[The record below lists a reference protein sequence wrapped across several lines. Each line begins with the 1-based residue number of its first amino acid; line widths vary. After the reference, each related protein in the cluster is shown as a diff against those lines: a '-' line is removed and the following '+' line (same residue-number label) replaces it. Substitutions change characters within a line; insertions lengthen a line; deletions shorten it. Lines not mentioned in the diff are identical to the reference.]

1 MINISLFLLD
11 TCVKMQCC
19 QILLVQK
26 IQIYLLLRMCRPS
39 RSSTCQFF
47 ALGLTDVVASDAELW
62 VTECP
67 VNRIRPA
74 WSNTVI
80 NQYNFKTRLKCKI
93 IHPSVSLSVPVV
105 VVVVA
110 EGGGGGSPKIRICN
124 LSRFCVQCFD
134 HLGHTDSSDCP
145 YYCSRQFGLFSVEI
159 KCEYWEDVVLRVPC
173 QDYFQL

>member
-93 IHPSVSLSVPVV
+93 IHPYPYRCRWWWWWWRR
-105 VVVVA
+105 
-110 EGGGGGSPKIRICN
+110 GGGSPKIRICN